1 MTHWGTAMTTL
12 QELAKEHGFVKE
24 DIVGI
29 EAKHITHVRE
39 QGGSNDMHVVKE
51 MIHLKDKRRIPFVK
65 LIPNYLRPFWIDPA
79 VEKPEHLRPYKEK
92 KDYMLKSRLKKFNVT
107 QAKLP
112 MAVAKALNDYSQG
125 PNPQVRV
132 LARSPYLYGADVSSV
147 CCIKNDYRTE
157 YPNAISRNSVA
168 GGDIETN
175 VYESENDGQI
185 ICMSVTYK
193 EHAYLA
199 YLKRW
204 VHDIA
209 DPVQETLDELD
220 RIPELVT
227 LKKARNLKVE
237 VEVVNT
243 SADIVIQC
251 IRRLHQWKPD
261 FFAFWNIDFDMTK
274 IIKCLDH
281 HGVDPAQVF
290 SDPKV
295 PPQYRKF
302 HYRQDKAINITA
314 SGVTK
319 SKGPED
325 QWHWVTAPASFQCID
340 AMSTYRVTR
349 LAKGKESS
357 YSLDAILRKELS
369 VDEEALIETE
379 AEFDAFMK
387 TANKAIN
394 DRSGSHPYWAIS
406 NPANDSITTTTVTEQ
421 REIEE
426 EDDEDETDDEE
437 SEDSPTS
444 RSDDDDDTASFIFEF
459 ETDTV
464 TREVEHREAVWESQE
479 ELVWGVNVFAGYS
492 VSMKLNFGKLKFK
505 ETDHLNGIEWH
516 IEMQKH
522 HKIRYGLYNIIDSMR
537 LEQLDERINDLAT
550 SITMFS
556 KTSDYKNFNSNPKR
570 LCDDMHFWYLNR
582 PDPCVIGTSSD
593 QMVHELDQ
601 YVVGHDGW
609 IVTLPTY
616 MAGPNG
622 IKCVKDLPDYKSLI
636 WTHVADL
643 DIVSTYPNVSQ
654 ILNIARETTV
664 METAAVQG
672 VSDYHKRELGV
683 NLTGCRTNVLEIAQ
697 KVLRGPKLDEVLAAY
712 LKSKETPK

>member
-1 MTHWGTAMTTL
+1 MTE
-12 QELAKEHGFVKE
+12 QFSKDDV
-24 DIVGI
+24 VGI
-29 EAKHITHVRE
+29 EAKHITHVTE
-39 QGGSNDMHVVKE
+39 IGGNNDIHVVKE
-51 MIHLKDKRRIPFVK
+51 IVHLKDKRRIPRVK
-65 LIPNYLRPFWIDPA
+65 IVENYERPFWIDPA
-79 VEKPEHLRPYKEK
+79 VQKPEHLRPYKEK
-92 KDYMLKSRLKKFNVT
+92 KDYMLKSKLKQFKTT

-112 MAVAKALNDYSQG
+112 RAVARALNDFSQG
-125 PNPQVRV
+125 PNPRLRQ

-147 CCIKNDYRTE
+147 CYLKNDYRE
-157 YPNAISRNSVA
+157 AYPGLISRNSVA

-193 EHAYLA
+193 ENVYLA
-199 YLKRW
+199 YLKHW
-204 VHDIA
+204 VSDLEN
-209 DPVQETLDELD
+209 PVQETLDELE

-237 VEVVNT
+237 IEVVNT
-243 SADIVIQC
+243 PADIVIQC
-251 IRRLHQWKPD
+251 MRRLHEWKPD
-261 FFAFWNIDFDMTK
+261 FFAFWNMDFDMSR
-274 IIKCLDH
+274 ILKCLEH
-281 HGVDPAQVF
+281 YGINPADVF

-302 HYRQDKAINITA
+302 HYRQDQAMNTTA

-340 AMSTYRVTR
+340 SMSTYRVTR
-349 LAKGKESS
+349 LAKGKEPS
-357 YSLDAILRKELS
+357 YALDAILRKELS
-369 VDEEALIETE
+369 VDEEAEVKTE
-379 AEFDAFMK
+379 EDFIAFMK
-387 TANKAIN
+387 TCNKAIN
-394 DRSGSHPYWAIS
+394 DRSGSHPYWSVS
-406 NPANDSITTTTVTEQ
+406 NPANDKVTYETVTEAL
-421 REIEE
+421 EVEDE
-426 EDDEDETDDEE
+426 EDAEEEE
-437 SEDSPTS
+437 SEDDDVPA
-444 RSDDDDDTASFIFEF
+444 DFDDDDTVSFIYDFE
-459 ETDTV
+459 EDTV
-464 TREVEHREAVWESQE
+464 SREVEHREPIWESVD
-479 ELVWGVNVFAGYS
+479 ELVWGVNVHPGFM
-492 VSMKLNFGKLKFK
+492 VNMKLNFGKLKFK

-522 HKIRYGLYNIIDSMR
+522 HKVRYGLYNIIDSIR
-537 LEQLDERINDLAT
+537 LEQLDERINDLAS
-550 SITMFS
+550 SITLFS
-556 KTSDYKNFNSNPKR
+556 KSSDYKNFNSNPKR
-570 LCDDMHFWYLNR
+570 LVDDMHFWYLNR
-582 PDPCVIGTSSD
+582 PEPCVIGTSSD
-593 QMVHELDQ
+593 QMVHDLDQ

-622 IKCVKDLPDYKSLI
+622 IKCVKDLPNYRSLI

-664 METAAVQG
+664 METSAVQG

-697 KVLRGPKLDEVLAAY
+697 KVMRGPKLDEVLAGY
-712 LKSKETPK
+712 LKAKANPK

>member
-1 MTHWGTAMTTL
+1 MTTML
-12 QELAKEHGFVKE
+12 ELAKEHNFTKD
-24 DIVGI
+24 DILGY

-39 QGGSNDMHVVKE
+39 QGGNNDMHVIKE
-51 MIHLKDKRRIPFVK
+51 VIHLKDKRRIPHVK
-65 LIPNYLRPFWIDPA
+65 LVVNYERPFWIDPA
-79 VEKPEHLRPYKEK
+79 VRKPENQRPYKEK
-92 KDYMLKSRLKKFNVT
+92 KDYMLKSKLQKFSTT

-112 MAVAKALNDYSQG
+112 FAVAKALNDYSQG
-125 PNPQVRV
+125 PNPQLRV
-132 LARSPYLYGADVSSV
+132 LARSSYLYGADVSSV
-147 CCIKNDYRTE
+147 CCLKNDYRTD
-157 YPNAISRNSVA
+157 YPGLISRNSVA

-185 ICMSVTYK
+185 ICMSVTFK
-193 EHAYLA
+193 ENVYLA
-199 YLKRW
+199 YLKHW
-204 VHDIA
+204 VKDLK
-209 DPVQETLDELD
+209 DPVQETFDELE

-227 LKKARNLKVE
+227 LKKARNLNIE

-243 SADIVIQC
+243 SADIIIQC
-251 IRRLHQWKPD
+251 LRRMHQWKPD
-261 FFAFWNIDFDMTK
+261 FFSFWNIDFDMTK
-274 IIKCLDH
+274 ITKCLEH
-281 HGVDPAQVF
+281 HGVDAAQVF

-295 PPQYRKF
+295 PRQYRKF
-302 HYRQDKAINITA
+302 HYRQEKAMNVTA

-325 QWHWVTAPASFQCID
+325 QWNWVTAPASFQCID

-349 LAKGKESS
+349 LAKGKEPS
-357 YSLDAILRKELS
+357 YALDAILRKELS
-369 VDEEALIETE
+369 VDEETKVETE
-379 AEFDAFMK
+379 ADFEAFMK
-387 TANKAIN
+387 TCNKAIN
-394 DRSGSHPYWAIS
+394 DRSGSHPYWSFS
-406 NPANDSITTTTVTEQ
+406 NPANDTVTYTNVTEAV
-421 REIEE
+421 EID
-426 EDDEDETDDEE
+426 DDEDEEEPEEDEDEE
-437 SEDSPTS
+437 SSGRS
-444 RSDDDDDTASFIFEF
+444 SSDDDDDTASYIFDF
-459 ETDTV
+459 ETDKV
-464 TREVEHREAVWESQE
+464 TEQIEEREPVWTDTA
-479 ELVWGVNVFAGYS
+479 ELVWGVNVHPGYL
-492 VSMKLNFGKLKFK
+492 VNMRLNFGKLKFK

-516 IEMQKH
+516 KEMQLH
-522 HKIRYGLYNIIDSMR
+522 HKVRYGLYNIIDSIR

-593 QMVHELDQ
+593 QMVHDLDQ

-622 IKCVKDLPDYKSLI
+622 IRCVKDLPNYKSLI

-664 METAAVQG
+664 METAAIQG

-697 KVLRGPKLDEVLAAY
+697 KVMKAPKLDEVLAAY
-712 LKSKETPK
+712 MKSKQDPK